1 MQKKIAK
8 LRFKIGERVA
18 CHMGE
23 GMWKPG
29 TVTELMWRDEEMEQG
44 QVCPYK
50 VKLDEGGSTWAPAD
64 ENDVI
69 RREIDVQN
77 AAKRQKQQA

>member
-1 MQKKIAK
+1 
-8 LRFKIGERVA
+8 
-18 CHMGE
+18 MGE